1 MSPSMG
7 EYFFFRKNYRRL
19 LDTKLIETA
28 HSPTPLLTHAKLT
41 LTPHLGQSASAGL
54 GVG

>member
-7 EYFFFRKNYRRL
+7 EYIFFRKNYMRL

-28 HSPTPLLTHAKLT
+28 HSPTPLLT
-41 LTPHLGQSASAGL
+41 QS
-54 GVG
+54 